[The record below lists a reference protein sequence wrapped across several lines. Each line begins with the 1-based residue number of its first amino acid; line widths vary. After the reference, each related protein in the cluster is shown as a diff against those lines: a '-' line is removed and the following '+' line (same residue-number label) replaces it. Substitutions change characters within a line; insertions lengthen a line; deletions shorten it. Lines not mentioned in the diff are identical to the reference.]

1 MTPFQEFR
9 LWARR
14 APSGERFSAGLAA
27 ATVFAV
33 LVWILVPTN
42 SNKGSDQSSLQ
53 FGGGLGNS
61 QNGSGTGAA
70 GTGAT
75 GTGATGTGATG
86 TGATGTGSGAG
97 ATGTGSG
104 SGTGTA

>member
-27 ATVFAV
+27 ATVLAV

-42 SNKGSDQSSLQ
+42 SNKASDQSSLK
-53 FGGGLGNS
+53 FGGGLDNS
-61 QNGSGTGAA
+61 QNGSGTTATGTTATGTT
-70 GTGAT
+70 GTGTTGTGTT
-75 GTGATGTGATG
+75 GTGATGTGA
-86 TGATGTGSGAG
+86 SG
-97 ATGTGSG
+97 
-104 SGTGTA
+104 